1 VVDGSLLRV
10 GIMRKETNSGSVLDS
25 GNKRSGNRTARTAE
39 TRSVLE
45 EGTAGVGGIVS
56 SVEERHLEAQEEA
69 EAGAA
74 AGVLK

>member
-1 VVDGSLLRV
+1 
-10 GIMRKETNSGSVLDS
+10 
-25 GNKRSGNRTARTAE
+25 
-39 TRSVLE
+39 VLE